1 MFDLDHA
8 LSIEMAHAIFMNQ
21 VNTNWTRP
29 GTLQLKKLIA
39 LRTLKYMCILLLCH
53 WSFLFNHVFLCKI
66 MLKYSVCHVNNFGT
80 HNQCFC
86 IPEFKSLT
94 KDSNQVHAWTAQTDL
109 SVTLIITQSSLNVK
123 KSVTTRLPSVY
134 IGNGLDHA
142 EDNVADTQGE
152 STVAGDQLI
161 SDGPDQTQGECPEDI
176 GRQPHGRELLPLTAH
191 DD

>member
-1 MFDLDHA
+1 M
-8 LSIEMAHAIFMNQ
+8 
-21 VNTNWTRP
+21 
-29 GTLQLKKLIA
+29 
-39 LRTLKYMCILLLCH
+39 
-53 WSFLFNHVFLCKI
+53 LFR
-66 MLKYSVCHVNNFGT
+66 S
-80 HNQCFC
+80 
-86 IPEFKSLT
+86 
-94 KDSNQVHAWTAQTDL
+94 
-109 SVTLIITQSSLNVK
+109 QSSLNVK

-191 DD
+191 DDIGRLPVADHVTDVATAGDKGKNH